1 VQGKRIWMILFTIS
15 GVVVIVVVVVVVVVI
30 VVAAHEFSCESK
42 YC

>member
-1 VQGKRIWMILFTIS
+1 MILFTIS